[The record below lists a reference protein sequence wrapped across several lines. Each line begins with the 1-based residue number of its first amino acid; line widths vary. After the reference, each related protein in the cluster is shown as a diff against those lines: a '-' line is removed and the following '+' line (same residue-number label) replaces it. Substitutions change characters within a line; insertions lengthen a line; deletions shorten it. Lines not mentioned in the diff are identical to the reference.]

1 MWYWSRMEKISWTDR
16 VTNEEVIHRVEE
28 EGNILRTVSSRKA
41 NWIGYILCRN
51 HLLKH
56 LIERK
61 IEGWEDEEEDV
72 NG

>member
-1 MWYWSRMEKISWTDR
+1 MEKISCTDR
-16 VTNEEVIHRVEE
+16 VTNEEVIHRVEV

-51 HLLKH
+51 YILKH

-61 IEGWEDEEEDV
+61 IEGREDEEEEV